1 MPFDLEYTRSKTK
14 NEYLCE
20 VVGNSNHTIHT
31 YSPIPP
37 ADPKQRFRNQVK
49 ERILKDVFS
58 LKNHTRSHA
67 AGLSDEWRTS
77 SRRGQ
82 EATCAGRQAR
92 NLHTFNWLA
101 ATITH
106 LMLPCQ
112 C

>member
-1 MPFDLEYTRSKTK
+1 MPFDLEHTRSKSK

-20 VVGNSNHTIHT
+20 VVGNSNHTIQT

-37 ADPKQRFRNQVK
+37 ADPKQIFGNQAK
-49 ERILKDVFS
+49 ERTSKDVFS
-58 LKNHTRSHA
+58 LKSHTRSHA
-67 AGLSDEWRTS
+67 AGLSDEWRNS
-77 SRRGQ
+77 NRKRE
-82 EATCAGRQAR
+82 EATCEG
-92 NLHTFNWLA
+92 TFNWLA

>member
-1 MPFDLEYTRSKTK
+1 MPFDLEHTRSKTK

-67 AGLSDEWRTS
+67 AGLSDKWSTICT
-77 SRRGQ
+77 RGE
-82 EATCAGRQAR
+82 EAICAGRHVTYTLSIGWQPPS
-92 NLHTFNWLA
+92 HT
-101 ATITH
+101 
-106 LMLPCQ
+106 
-112 C
+112 